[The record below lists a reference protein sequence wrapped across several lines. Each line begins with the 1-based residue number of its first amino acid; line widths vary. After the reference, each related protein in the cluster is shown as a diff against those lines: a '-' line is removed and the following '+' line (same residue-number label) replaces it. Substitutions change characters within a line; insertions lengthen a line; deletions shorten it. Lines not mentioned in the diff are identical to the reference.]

1 MPPRTWEGLTG
12 FSGLNTSC
20 FCCPAATSK
29 SHFCWKISG
38 PRFRGS
44 LKVAVLIGRS
54 MTLFLVPVRVDI
66 IIIISSSSSSV
77 YYYSVDGFVKV
88 DISMLGIIYASDIVY
103 CRIR

>member
-1 MPPRTWEGLTG
+1 M
-12 FSGLNTSC
+12 
-20 FCCPAATSK
+20 
-29 SHFCWKISG
+29 
-38 PRFRGS
+38 
-44 LKVAVLIGRS
+44 LIGRS

-66 IIIISSSSSSV
+66 IIIIIISSSSSSSSV